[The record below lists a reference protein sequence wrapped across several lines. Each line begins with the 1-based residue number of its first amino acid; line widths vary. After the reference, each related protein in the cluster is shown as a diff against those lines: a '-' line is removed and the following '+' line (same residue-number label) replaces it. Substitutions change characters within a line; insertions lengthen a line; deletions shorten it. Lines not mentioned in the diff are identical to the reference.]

1 MLLKL
6 WLSVAVLGLFSAEA
20 ASPETP
26 EAIVRGIY
34 AGGLT
39 QSSIGRLRSP
49 ENRARYFQPGL
60 VRLFAADDRTENRCI
75 DFAITSSGQD
85 YDEKEIARTLQIE
98 TKAGGDRVVVDIR
111 FRNFREPNHIR
122 YDFVRAGELWKIA
135 DIASLSHRWRL
146 SKLRC

>member
-1 MLLKL
+1 MVKL
-6 WLSVAVLGLFSAEA
+6 WLHVAILIHLA
-20 ASPETP
+20 AGATAAETP

-39 QSSIGRLRSP
+39 QSSFSRLRSP
-49 ENRARYFQPGL
+49 AHRAQYFQPAL
-60 VRLFAADDRTENRCI
+60 VKLFAADDRTENLCI

-85 YDEKEIARTLQIE
+85 YDDKEITRTLRIE
-98 TKAGGDRVVVDIR
+98 TKAGDNRAAVDVR
-111 FRNFREPNHIR
+111 FQNFGEANHIR
-122 YDFVRAGELWKIA
+122 YDFARAGERWKIA

>member
-20 ASPETP
+20 ASAEPP

-60 VRLFAADDRTENRCI
+60 VRLFAADDRTENLCI

>member
-1 MLLKL
+1 MLKP
-6 WLSVAVLGLFSAEA
+6 WLPVFLLGALVAGTASA
-20 ASPETP
+20 ETP

-60 VRLFAADDRTENRCI
+60 VKLLVADDRTENLCI
-75 DFAITSSGQD
+75 DFAITGSGQD
-85 YDEKEIARTLQIE
+85 YDDNEITRTLRIE
-98 TKAGGDRVVVDIR
+98 SKADSNRAAIDVR
-111 FRNFREPNHIR
+111 FRNFGEPNHIR